1 MVGFGVLWGFI
12 LEVLL
17 SNIVEQL
24 RSLSVPVEELRT
36 LTGNARQGD
45 VEAVMRS
52 LDKFGQ
58 RKPIVVQVG
67 TNEIIAGNHT
77 FAAAKRL
84 GWTEIAVVWVEDD
97 DKTAKAFALADNR
110 TSELGGYDNELLA
123 AMIQEVMD
131 EDTDLLLA
139 ASYTQDDLAALL
151 SNTGADDL
159 LGDELPVPETRK
171 APVKLA
177 ERFVGLP
184 VSVLNS
190 REGWWQ
196 DRKRAWTD
204 LGIESELG
212 RDGKPLTWNVAVP
225 QGHGHQ
231 ATDMVQN
238 G

>member
-1 MVGFGVLWGFI
+1 
-12 LEVLL
+12 LEVVV
-17 SNIVEQL
+17 SNVVPQL
-24 RSLSVPVEELRT
+24 QGLCVPVEGLRT
-36 LTGNARQGD
+36 MTGNPRRGD
-45 VEAVMRS
+45 VDAVMRS
-52 LDKFGQ
+52 LDAFGQ
-58 RKPIVVQVG
+58 RKPIVARESTGEV
-67 TNEIIAGNHT
+67 IAGNHT
-77 FAAAKRL
+77 FMAAVKL
-84 GWTEIAVVWVEDD
+84 GWSEIAVVWVDD
-97 DKTAKAFALADNR
+97 DDATAKAFALADNR
-110 TSELGGYDNELLA
+110 TAELGGYDDELLA
-123 AMIQEVMD
+123 GMIAEVMSA
-131 EDTDLLLA
+131 DLGLLAA
-139 ASYTQDDLAALL
+139 ASYT
-151 SNTGADDL
+151 ADDL
-159 LGDELPVPETRK
+159 DALLADTLPVEELPVPETRK

>member
-1 MVGFGVLWGFI
+1 V
-12 LEVLL
+12 

-24 RSLSVPVEELRT
+24 QGLCVPVEELRT

-67 TNEIIAGNHT
+67 SNEIIAGNHT

-97 DKTAKAFALADNR
+97 DTTAKAFALADNR
-110 TSELGGYDNELLA
+110 TSELGGYDSELLA
-123 AMIQEVMD
+123 AMIQEVMN

-139 ASYTQDDLAALL
+139 ASYTEDDLAALL
-151 SNTGADDL
+151 ANTGADDL
-159 LGDELPVPETRK
+159 LGDTLPVPETRK

-231 ATDMVQN
+231 ATDMVKN

>member
-1 MVGFGVLWGFI
+1 M
-12 LEVLL
+12 
-17 SNIVEQL
+17 
-24 RSLSVPVEELRT
+24 
-36 LTGNARQGD
+36 TGNPRRGD
-45 VEAVMRS
+45 VDAVMRS
-52 LDKFGQ
+52 LDAFGQ
-58 RKPIVVQVG
+58 RKPIVARESTGEV
-67 TNEIIAGNHT
+67 IAGNHT
-77 FAAAKRL
+77 FMAAVKL
-84 GWTEIAVVWVEDD
+84 GWSEIAVVWVDD
-97 DKTAKAFALADNR
+97 DDATAKAFALADNR
-110 TSELGGYDNELLA
+110 TAELGGYDDGLLA
-123 AMIQEVMD
+123 DMIAEVMSA
-131 EDTDLLLA
+131 DLGLLAA
-139 ASYTQDDLAALL
+139 ASYT
-151 SNTGADDL
+151 ADDL
-159 LGDELPVPETRK
+159 DALLADTLPVEELPVPETRK

>member
-1 MVGFGVLWGFI
+1 M
-12 LEVLL
+12 

-24 RSLSVPVEELRT
+24 QGLCVPVEELRT

-67 TNEIIAGNHT
+67 SNEIIAGNHT

-97 DKTAKAFALADNR
+97 DTTAKAFALADNR
-110 TSELGGYDNELLA
+110 TSELGGYDNDLLA
-123 AMIQEVMD
+123 KMIQEVMD

-139 ASYTQDDLAALL
+139 ASYTEDDLAALL
-151 SNTGADDL
+151 ANTGADDL
-159 LGDELPVPETRK
+159 LGDTLPVPETRK

-231 ATDMVQN
+231 ATDMVKN

>member
-1 MVGFGVLWGFI
+1 M
-12 LEVLL
+12 

-24 RSLSVPVEELRT
+24 QGLCVPVEELRT

-67 TNEIIAGNHT
+67 SNEIIAGNHT

-97 DKTAKAFALADNR
+97 DTTAKAFALADNR
-110 TSELGGYDNELLA
+110 TSELGGYDSELLA
-123 AMIQEVMD
+123 AMIQEVMN

-139 ASYTQDDLAALL
+139 ASYTEDDLAALL
-151 SNTGADDL
+151 ANTGADDL
-159 LGDELPVPETRK
+159 LGDTLPVPETRK

-231 ATDMVQN
+231 ATDMVKN

>member
-1 MVGFGVLWGFI
+1 M
-12 LEVLL
+12 

-24 RSLSVPVEELRT
+24 QGLCVPVEELRT

-67 TNEIIAGNHT
+67 SNEIIAGNHT

-97 DKTAKAFALADNR
+97 DTTAKAFALADNR
-110 TSELGGYDNELLA
+110 TSELGGYDSELLA
-123 AMIQEVMD
+123 AMIQEVMN

-139 ASYTQDDLAALL
+139 ASYTEDDLAALL
-151 SNTGADDL
+151 ANTGADDL

-231 ATDMVQN
+231 ATDMVKN